1 MDVNGTG
8 ENYVWFIEVM
18 CVCVCVACTFVTFA
32 ECGSS
37 VPTDQII
44 HVSLL
49 VYISVERTK
58 KIAR

>member
-1 MDVNGTG
+1 M
-8 ENYVWFIEVM
+8 
-18 CVCVCVACTFVTFA
+18 CVACTFVTFV
-32 ECGSS
+32 ERGSS

-49 VYISVERTK
+49 VYINVERTK

>member
-8 ENYVWFIEVM
+8 ENYVRFIEVM
-18 CVCVCVACTFVTFA
+18 CVACTFVTFA

>member
-18 CVCVCVACTFVTFA
+18 CVACFFVTFA
-32 ECGSS
+32 EFGSS

>member
-1 MDVNGTG
+1 M
-8 ENYVWFIEVM
+8 
-18 CVCVCVACTFVTFA
+18 CVACTFVTFA

-37 VPTDQII
+37 VPTDQIM

-49 VYISVERTK
+49 VYITVERTK